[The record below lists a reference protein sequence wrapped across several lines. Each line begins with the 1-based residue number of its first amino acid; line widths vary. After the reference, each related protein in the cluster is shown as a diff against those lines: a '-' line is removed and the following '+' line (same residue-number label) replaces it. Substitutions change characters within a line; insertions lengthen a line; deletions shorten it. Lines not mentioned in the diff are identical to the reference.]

1 MTHVD
6 YVRGHNQLEARDA
19 TDADGAAAAA
29 AAVNPLSPD
38 TVKLLEATGLLI
50 DRDELMLLE
59 EIGKGTYC
67 ESRTGA
73 CLCSRHSDQS
83 TTLSHKLRRVLKI
96 AQRVVM
102 V

>member
-6 YVRGHNQLEARDA
+6 YVRGHNQLEARDV

-29 AAVNPLSPD
+29 SVNPLSPD

-67 ESRTGA
+67 NSGTSTSLFSHHR
-73 CLCSRHSDQS
+73 DQPK
-83 TTLSHKLRRVLKI
+83 TLARKL
-96 AQRVVM
+96 
-102 V
+102 

>member
-1 MTHVD
+1 MTNVD
-6 YVRGHNQLEARDA
+6 YVRGHNQLEAGDA
-19 TDADGAAAAA
+19 ADADGAAAAA
-29 AAVNPLSPD
+29 TVNPLSPD